1 MGWEGDTMKEYYMY
15 FDESGNLGNGGKY
28 FVIACV
34 LTKNPKLL
42 HNTMK
47 KTLLYIKKNYKNA
60 KFNSNELKA
69 NVANKEIKEII
80 INNICK
86 KDVSV
91 SYIVAQKKYIQ
102 DNLKDDK
109 NCLYNFLLKILLQ
122 NYNKQFRN
130 SKVSLILDNKTIKVK
145 SINSFKDYI
154 NIYWNY
160 EKKLNIYIKVEYKDS
175 KAKDAY
181 NIQAA
186 DYIANAIFTRYEYNN
201 SYYYNLLKHKR
212 GVVERFPRDKFE
224 CSKINKKECN
234 INPKHKNVAKK
245 EIAIT
250 Q

>member
-1 MGWEGDTMKEYYMY
+1 MKEYYMY

-28 FVIACV
+28 FVIACI
-34 LTKNPKLL
+34 LTKNPGLL
-42 HNTMK
+42 HNTIK
-47 KTLLYIKKNYKNA
+47 KTLLYVKKNYKNV

-69 NVANKEIKEII
+69 NVANKEIKELI

-86 KDVSV
+86 KDVQI

-102 DNLKDDK
+102 DNLKEDK

-122 NYNKQFRN
+122 NYNKQFNN
-130 SKVSLILDNKTIKVK
+130 SKVNLILDNKTIKVK

-160 EKKLNIYIKVEYKDS
+160 EKKLNINIKVEYKDS

-186 DYIANAIFTRYEYNN
+186 DYIANAIFSRYEYNN
-201 SYYYNLLKHKR
+201 GNYYSLLRSKIDKR
-212 GVVERFPRDKFE
+212 ERFPISKFE
-224 CSKINKKECN
+224 CDKIRRKKYNGNLINKRITKR
-234 INPKHKNVAKK
+234 

-250 Q
+250 K